1 MSTRQ
6 RTPSGLKWV
15 ANELFAIAGELE
27 RIDEQLAPLMARRA
41 RLELEREALNQVG
54 AVMGVAEL
62 QAIAAA
68 VRVHKAYGGRGF
80 LADWVRETLKAAAP
94 KPVDTRTLAL
104 LAQEHFK
111 LDLPTPE
118 ARAQYRHNSL
128 GRAVRKLLS
137 LGQVERLHD
146 PEGAQGPGLWRWK
159 VDEPGAARLMADAA
173 TRESS

>member
-1 MSTRQ
+1 MSSRQ

-15 ANELFAIAGELE
+15 ANELVAISGELE
-27 RIDEQLAPLMARRA
+27 RIDEQVAQLMARRA
-41 RLELEREALNQVG
+41 RLELEREALSQVG
-54 AVMGVAEL
+54 AAMGVAEL

-94 KPVDTRTLAL
+94 MAVDMRTLAL
-104 LAQEHFK
+104 LAQGHFK
-111 LDLPTPE
+111 LELPTPE
-118 ARAQYRHNSL
+118 ARDQYRKNSL

-159 VDEPGAARLMADAA
+159 GEEPAAARLMADSA
-173 TRESS
+173 TREPC